1 MTTPSEEEQEQKLC
15 IALYGRPTQEL
26 NLNEVAPFLDTRN
39 KLLPFLADHTKA
51 TRKQVVAEIRK
62 KLPDVYWMTPD
73 QSRVDGSHGGYED
86 GYREAL
92 DRFDEKIN
100 KTLDEMEAEDA

>member
-51 TRKQVVAEIRK
+51 TRKQVVAEIRGKMPK
-62 KLPDVYWMTPD
+62 KYDTFGKHT
-73 QSRVDGSHGGYED
+73 REHGLHAVKLANQ
-86 GYREAL
+86 AL
-92 DRFDEKIN
+92 DQIN
-100 KTLDEMEAEDA
+100 KTLDEMEAE